1 MPKRS
6 YSAETVSDAL
16 THREG
21 TQHRHEGPPRRH
33 APRPRAG
40 SASVGA
46 RRNRRRKGRA
56 GSDRGSAGRLQGKVA
71 IVTGAA
77 RGIGLAIAEALV
89 AQGAQVTLA
98 DWLADEV
105 RAQATKLGPGALAV
119 PTDVGD
125 AGQVRRLVAAT
136 VERFGR
142 LDVMVANAAVQA
154 EIPFLDLTETEFDR
168 VIRVN
173 LKGTF
178 LCGQA
183 AARHMVETGTRGAII
198 NLSSVNAVVAHP
210 VLVHY
215 AASKGGIAMLTKGM
229 AVALAPHGIRVNA
242 IGPGTVNTPINAN
255 FFGVPGMIQRF
266 LMRTPLGRIAE
277 PEEIARIAVFL
288 ASDDASYVTGTTIYA
303 DGGRLALN
311 GVMPP
316 AP

>member
-1 MPKRS
+1 M
-6 YSAETVSDAL
+6 
-16 THREG
+16 
-21 TQHRHEGPPRRH
+21 
-33 APRPRAG
+33 
-40 SASVGA
+40 
-46 RRNRRRKGRA
+46 
-56 GSDRGSAGRLQGKVA
+56 RLQGKVA

-77 RGIGLAIAEALV
+77 RGIGVAIARGFV
-89 AQGAQVTLA
+89 AEGARVVLA

-105 RAQATKLGPGALAV
+105 RAEAGKLGADAFAV
-119 PTDVGD
+119 PTDVGN
-125 AGQVRRLVAAT
+125 AAEVRRVVAAT

-154 EIPFLDLTETEFDR
+154 EIPFLDLSEEEFDR
-168 VIRVN
+168 VVRVN

-178 LCGQA
+178 LCGQT

-215 AASKGGIAMLTKGM
+215 AATKGGVAMLTKGM

-255 FFGVPGMIQRF
+255 FFSMPGMIDRF

-277 PEEIARIAVFL
+277 PDEIARVAVFL

-311 GVMPP
+311 GIMARPQ
-316 AP
+316 

>member
-1 MPKRS
+1 M
-6 YSAETVSDAL
+6 
-16 THREG
+16 
-21 TQHRHEGPPRRH
+21 
-33 APRPRAG
+33 
-40 SASVGA
+40 
-46 RRNRRRKGRA
+46 
-56 GSDRGSAGRLQGKVA
+56 RLDGKVA
-71 IVTGAA
+71 VVTGAA
-77 RGIGLAIAEALV
+77 RGIGFAIAQAFV
-89 AQGAQVTLA
+89 AEGARAVLA

-105 RAQATKLGPGALAV
+105 RERAAELGPAALAV

-125 AGQVRRLVAAT
+125 AGQVRALVAAT
-136 VERFGR
+136 AERFGG
-142 LDVMVANAAVQA
+142 LDIMVSNAAVQA
-154 EIPFLDLTETEFDR
+154 EIPFLDLTEAEFDR

-173 LKGTF
+173 LKGAF

-183 AARHMVETGTRGAII
+183 AARHMVETGRRGAII

-255 FFGVPGMIQRF
+255 FFSMPGMKERF
-266 LMRTPLGRIAE
+266 LMRTPMGRIAE
-277 PEEIARIAVFL
+277 AEEIARVAVFL

-311 GVMPP
+311 GIM
-316 AP
+316 AART

>member
-1 MPKRS
+1 M
-6 YSAETVSDAL
+6 
-16 THREG
+16 
-21 TQHRHEGPPRRH
+21 
-33 APRPRAG
+33 
-40 SASVGA
+40 
-46 RRNRRRKGRA
+46 
-56 GSDRGSAGRLQGKVA
+56 RLAGKVA

-77 RGIGLAIAEALV
+77 RGIGLAIAKEFV
-89 AQGAQVTLA
+89 REGAQVALA
-98 DWLADEV
+98 DRLADEV
-105 RAQATKLGPGALAV
+105 RAQAAALGDAALAV

-125 AGQVRRLVAAT
+125 SAEVRRLLSAT

-154 EIPFLDLTETEFDR
+154 EIPFLDLPEEEFDR
-168 VIRVN
+168 VVRVN

-183 AARHMVETGTRGAII
+183 AAREMVRADTQGAIV
-198 NLSSVNAVVAHP
+198 NLTSVNAVMTHP

-215 AASKGGIAMLTKGM
+215 AATKGGIAMLTKGM

-255 FFGVPGMIQRF
+255 FFSMPGMVDRF

-277 PEEIARIAVFL
+277 PEEIARVAVFL
-288 ASDDASYVTGTTIYA
+288 ASDDASYVTGTTVYA

-311 GVMPP
+311 GVMARPSP
-316 AP
+316 G